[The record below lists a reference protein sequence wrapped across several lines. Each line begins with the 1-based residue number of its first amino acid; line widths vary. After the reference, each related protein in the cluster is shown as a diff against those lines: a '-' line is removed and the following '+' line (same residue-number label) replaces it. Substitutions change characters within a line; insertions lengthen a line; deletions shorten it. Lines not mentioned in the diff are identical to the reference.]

1 MTAHTVRVEDAAGVI
16 LCQPGETIVAAME
29 RTAMLSFRTGKDQ
42 PRVAVGC
49 RKGGCGVCRVQV
61 LDGAYRALPMSRA
74 HVSDDDRRDGYV
86 LACCVVP
93 ESDLAVRLAPR
104 LPVRPTTSTTDIH
117 ANR

>member
-1 MTAHTVRVEDAAGVI
+1 MTAHRVRIEDASGVI
-16 LCQPGETIVAAME
+16 VCQPGETIVGAME

-42 PRVAVGC
+42 PRLPVGC

-61 LDGAYRALPMSRA
+61 LDGAYRTLPMSRA
-74 HVSDDDRRDGYV
+74 HVGEDDRRDGFV

-104 LPVRPTTSTTDIH
+104 APVPAIPTTDIH